1 MLQGWA
7 PDVGPEGG
15 NGMMRARISTLALA
29 LAMGL
34 GGATTVAAQVRTRE
48 KTDFAITG
56 EITPQ
61 ACPNVR

>member
-1 MLQGWA
+1 
-7 PDVGPEGG
+7 
-15 NGMMRARISTLALA
+15 MMRARISTLALA